1 MKKSLFYLFMLICSV
16 SLFTACSDDDDE
28 GNGSGNQLTSQV
40 IGGYKGTLNIY
51 LAAGNEEMHIGV
63 DIPKN
68 ITIAEASKTSVNME
82 LKDFSFMNMDLGTIS
97 LQNCELTKDGDNY
110 KFAGKQKLTVQKYS
124 LVADIDAEGII
135 SGNVVTVNLD
145 IAAKLSDLTQNVRVV
160 YSGTKLTGSESSEAK
175 ITNFI
180 FDSDVVTEQ
189 PVIDEEK
196 GIITFTVRGNATV
209 DQLKLIPEITVSNK
223 AMVTPA
229 SGVEQNFGQ
238 EVKYT
243 VMAENGNT
251 RVYKVI
257 VKHIINKFDFESW
270 EEQKGEGDV
279 SLGFYSPVG
288 GYWDTSNT
296 GVYLIKAMLGE
307 TYPELADTPFAVEK
321 VTDAH
326 LGTGAAKVSTIDSKG
341 AYGMIPKIT
350 AGTLFLG
357 YFNTEYAMTSALMC
371 TRFGLVWNEK
381 PLKVTGF
388 YKYLPG
394 DVYYRCD
401 DPEGAKDI
409 VVEDKSM
416 KDACMISAVL
426 YEISDESEGQYLDG
440 TNIYTSSDRVVAL
453 AQFSTDEK
461 VDDYAPFTL
470 TLDYV
475 KEYNSAKKYRFA
487 VIASSSANGDKFSG
501 APGSTLYLD
510 DIEIINE

>member
-1 MKKSLFYLFMLICSV
+1 MKRSLFYLFMLICSV

-28 GNGSGNQLTSQV
+28 SNGSGNQLTSQV

-51 LAAGNEEMHIGV
+51 LAAGDEEMHIGV

-68 ITIAEASKTSVNME
+68 ITITEASKTSVNME

-110 KFAGKQKLTVQKYS
+110 KFAGKQRLTVEQYS
-124 LVADIDAEGII
+124 LIADIDAEGVI
-135 SGNVVTVNLD
+135 SGNAVTVNLD
-145 IAAKLSDLTQNVRVV
+145 IAAKLSDLIQNVRVV
-160 YSGTKLTGSESSEAK
+160 YNGTKLTGSESNEAK
-175 ITNFI
+175 ITSFI
-180 FDSDVVTEQ
+180 FDNDFVTEQ

-196 GIITFTVRGNATV
+196 GIITFSVRGNATV
-209 DQLKLIPEITVSNK
+209 DQLKLVPEVTVSSK

-229 SGVEQNFGQ
+229 SGIEQDFSQ

-251 RVYKVI
+251 KVYKGNA
-257 VKHIINKFDFESW
+257 KHTINKFDFESC
-270 EEQKGEGDV
+270 EEQKGDDDV
-279 SLGFYSPVG
+279 LLGFYSPAG

-296 GVYLIKAMLGE
+296 GVYLIKAMLGQ

-321 VTDAH
+321 VSDAH

-357 YFNTEYAMTSALMC
+357 HFNTEYAFASALMC

-388 YKYLPG
+388 YKYSPG

-401 DPEGAKDI
+401 DPEGKKDV
-409 VVEDKSM
+409 VVEDDSM

-426 YEISDESEGQYLDG
+426 YEIEDESEEQYLDG
-440 TNIYTSSDRVVAL
+440 TNIYTSADRVVAL

-461 VDDYAPFTL
+461 VADYAPFTL
-470 TLDYV
+470 TLNYT

-487 VIASSSANGDKFSG
+487 IIPSSSANGDKCSG
-501 APGSTLYLD
+501 APGSTLYLE